1 MELNC
6 ILATIRYLKKS
17 PNNWKLNNTILNNS
31 QVKEEIIEKN
41 RKYLRLNNKNTSQ
54 NVWDIA
60 KAVLRKK
67 FMPLAVHIRKEE
79 QFNFNGL
86 NFHLMRLGKDDQLN
100 SE

>member
-67 FMPLAVHIRKEE
+67 FMPLAVYIRKEE